1 MILRPRV
8 ESLPLTDDM
17 WDNEGMP
24 NEMDQIR
31 ADCSENLDLI
41 QIDPSYSEGHSYRQ
55 TNL

>member
-41 QIDPSYSEGHSYRQ
+41 QIDPSYSEGHSYIQ